1 MAYRTHRAANGR
13 FVGGKHCANHRTKRN
28 PELTPFDRLERK
40 IARGE
45 RTRHPNYSAARIRY
59 IARAAA
65 GKVARE
71 KRSKL
76 R

>member
-1 MAYRTHRAANGR
+1 MAFRTHRAANGR
-13 FVGGKHCANHRTKRN
+13 FVKGKHCANHRTKRN
-28 PELTPFDRLERK
+28 PDLSAFDRLERK

-45 RTRHPNYSAARIRY
+45 HQRHPNYGKARIEY

-71 KRSKL
+71 KRAKA